1 MAYRWPLQA
10 LDRLQAGR
18 GQASAPPS
26 TPSGHAKP
34 YIWPNLMIGKK
45 IANSLPVYC
54 DTFLQ
59 HPPLYERFVGHSWKC
74 QERWHVPKLAERTCK
89 IILLLP
95 VHLIGLLFLTK
106 LWQCLNL
113 RRKLLKRNSWVF
125 WMRWTIQRGLHQMF
139 RVFIHIFQAKKKY
152 RTTTLRN
159 FTKHASKEKVTW
171 NVGFLSLSYLFSNI
185 VIVFY

>member
-1 MAYRWPLQA
+1 MFSWAVLC
-10 LDRLQAGR
+10 
-18 GQASAPPS
+18 
-26 TPSGHAKP
+26 
-34 YIWPNLMIGKK
+34 WPNLIQWAAHMMIGKK

-74 QERWHVPKLAERTCK
+74 QERWHVLKLAERTCK

-113 RRKLLKRNSWVF
+113 RRKLLKGNSWVF

-139 RVFIHIFQAKKKY
+139 RVFIHIFQAKKKIQNY
-152 RTTTLRN
+152 Y
-159 FTKHASKEKVTW
+159 SEKFYQACFQREGNLERW
-171 NVGFLSLSYLFSNI
+171 LSQLIIFA
-185 VIVFY
+185 

>member
-1 MAYRWPLQA
+1 MKNGTWHGSIRITDFNVQLGRVVLTKPDTVGRTHD
-10 LDRLQAGR
+10 DRKEECKQL
-18 GQASAPPS
+18 ASILRHIFTAS
-26 TPSGHAKP
+26 
-34 YIWPNLMIGKK
+34 
-45 IANSLPVYC
+45 
-54 DTFLQ
+54 
-59 HPPLYERFVGHSWKC
+59 PLYERFVGHSWKC

-113 RRKLLKRNSWVF
+113 RRKLLRGNSWVF